1 MATIDAID
9 AIGRTIKETGNCF
22 AQCPENQRPGTVLFV
37 IQTDR
42 LENASKLYQTHQIN
56 QMNADQRDRYA
67 WQFVFL
73 GANQAAVSSATQCG
87 IAATS
92 ALTYG
97 GNNAGT
103 LAAFDVLGKK
113 TRQYR
118 EDRAAAPSGAVA
130 QWAFDESERSR
141 AKGKS

>member
-9 AIGRTIKETGNCF
+9 AIGRTIKETGNCI

-37 IQTDR
+37 IQTDG
-42 LENASKLYQTHQIN
+42 LENASKLYQTH

-73 GANQAAVSSATQCG
+73 GANQAAVSSAAQCG

-103 LAAFDVLGKK
+103 LAAFDELGKK

-118 EDRAAAPSGAVA
+118 EDLATAPSGAAA